1 MKATRRSFL
10 RSGAITVLM
19 AGIALDVIPSVFA
32 QGNQHPDP
40 TKDIPVPFE
49 AQQSALFYFKRETFQ
64 SYVGGT
70 FKMSAGAKSVE
81 MKLESVT
88 GCTPNAQ
95 ALKVT
100 HKARSSECFSLVF
113 SSPEALTD
121 LTTIYDVEHAALG
134 KFALFMTRRDG
145 PGKTYLYEAVFNHVI

>member
-19 AGIALDVIPSVFA
+19 AGVALDMIPSVFA
-32 QGNQHPDP
+32 QSNQQPDP
-40 TKDIPVPFE
+40 TKDFTVPFE
-49 AQQSALFYFKRETFQ
+49 AQQSPIFYFKRETFQ
-64 SYVGGT
+64 PYVGGI
-70 FKMSAGAKSVE
+70 FKMRAGVKSVE
-81 MKLESVT
+81 MKLENVR
-88 GCTPNAQ
+88 GCEPTAQ
-95 ALKVT
+95 AVKVT
-100 HKARSSECFSLVF
+100 KKSRPSECFALVF

-145 PGKTYLYEAVFNHVI
+145 PDKTYLYEAVFNRAL